1 MKYNPMIKI
10 ITVLSAAAL
19 LTGAVSVSAS
29 AVVIDGEEVAATYDA
44 TVAEGSSD
52 DLPSSYSSLD
62 KGYVTPAKSQSYND
76 CWAYSAT
83 AAFESKLLRDGVVTD
98 TNAVRMSELH
108 LNLWAT
114 TRTNGKGWIRS
125 ISDSGSAT

>member
-1 MKYNPMIKI
+1 MTEVNGLKYNPMIKI

-62 KGYVTPAKSQSYND
+62 KGYVTPAK
-76 CWAYSAT
+76 
-83 AAFESKLLRDGVVTD
+83 KP
-98 TNAVRMSELH
+98 EL
-108 LNLWAT
+108 
-114 TRTNGKGWIRS
+114 
-125 ISDSGSAT
+125 